1 MEKIIGYY
9 KNYEK
14 QKYLT
19 TKYHDKYAFVGI
31 GSHSISNLYPVI
43 NYLRIPLKY
52 ILVKSA
58 KNADLIS
65 KNFECVI
72 GTNDENQVF
81 NDDEVKNVFISSN
94 PKSHFKLVKKAL
106 ESSKN
111 VFIEKPPCLNL
122 EELKQLIEIE
132 KNSTGFCMVGL
143 QKRHAPVIQLLKK
156 KKLETLSYN
165 YKFITGAYPEGNP
178 ILDLFIHP
186 IDLLVHLFGDY
197 TIMSVNVSNKDTFF
211 IHLKHDK
218 FIGSIELSTQYSWEQ
233 AEEKLV
239 INTKAGIYD
248 LSNMEHL
255 TFQKK
260 PGTLFSIPL
269 EKVTKS
275 NPAIETLFSRNNFS
289 PILENNQLFTSGYF
303 NEIDVFSK
311 KCTNNKI
318 KNNSSLT
325 DIISTYK
332 LIDHLNSL

>member
-156 KKLETLSYN
+156 K
-165 YKFITGAYPEGNP
+165 F
-178 ILDLFIHP
+178 
-186 IDLLVHLFGDY
+186 
-197 TIMSVNVSNKDTFF
+197 
-211 IHLKHDK
+211 
-218 FIGSIELSTQYSWEQ
+218 
-233 AEEKLV
+233 
-239 INTKAGIYD
+239 
-248 LSNMEHL
+248 
-255 TFQKK
+255 
-260 PGTLFSIPL
+260 
-269 EKVTKS
+269 
-275 NPAIETLFSRNNFS
+275 
-289 PILENNQLFTSGYF
+289 
-303 NEIDVFSK
+303 
-311 KCTNNKI
+311 
-318 KNNSSLT
+318 
-325 DIISTYK
+325 
-332 LIDHLNSL
+332 